1 MPSIRQIE
9 LPSGTVYDIQDAR
22 VDSLINR
29 WEYVICT
36 SAENTPYGV
45 TWGAVTGTL
54 VATADTMY
62 KIYLVPNTTSENDNY
77 LEYITVNSSGSTY
90 KWETLGSIQLPD
102 LSGYV
107 SKAEAGNLAYKDTA
121 SGSGTVAVP
130 KTYTTTVT
138 PVAKDVSVTGT
149 TAGSITPTKAVV
161 AIEQTTGTATYTPA
175 GSVAAP
181 TISVATA
188 GTTGTINEAAA
199 KTVVTDI
206 SVGESGAAAQGEL
219 VYYEVSGSKLSLKKL
234 IESVGDSITTTSK
247 TFKTG
252 DASYSATAPA
262 FTGTGARLVTNAQVM
277 TDASFTGASMT
288 STGSYT
294 PATPT
299 ATTTTATTEDKT
311 VSITVS

>member
-62 KIYLVPNTTSENDNY
+62 KIYLVPNTASENDDY

-149 TAGSITPTKAVV
+149 TTGSITPTKAVV
-161 AIEQTTGTATYTPA
+161 AIE
-175 GSVAAP
+175 
-181 TISVATA
+181 
-188 GTTGTINEAAA
+188 
-199 KTVVTDI
+199 
-206 SVGESGAAAQGEL
+206 
-219 VYYEVSGSKLSLKKL
+219 
-234 IESVGDSITTTSK
+234 
-247 TFKTG
+247 
-252 DASYSATAPA
+252 
-262 FTGTGARLVTNAQVM
+262 
-277 TDASFTGASMT
+277 
-288 STGSYT
+288 
-294 PATPT
+294 
-299 ATTTTATTEDKT
+299 
-311 VSITVS
+311 